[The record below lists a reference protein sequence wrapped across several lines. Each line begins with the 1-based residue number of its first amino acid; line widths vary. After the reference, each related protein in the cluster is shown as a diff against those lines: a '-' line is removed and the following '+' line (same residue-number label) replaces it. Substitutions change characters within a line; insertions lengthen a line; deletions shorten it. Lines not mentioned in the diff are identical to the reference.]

1 MQPPTGVPAGLGQ
14 LVGDVSVP
22 VLYSIHICFCNPLP
36 LCLQLAV
43 ADWSGSCI
51 PGLDWTNIISP
62 KMACDGNLHS
72 DVHKYYTIISED
84 CISCLVAGDC
94 ICSGILHAVL

>member
-22 VLYSIHICFCNPLP
+22 VLYNIHICFCNPLP

-43 ADWSGSCI
+43 ASWGCSCI
-51 PGLDWTNIISP
+51 PQLDWTYIISS
-62 KMACDGNLHS
+62 KMACDRSLHS
-72 DVHKYYTIISED
+72 DVHKYYPIISED
-84 CISCLVAGDC
+84 RISCFVAGDC